1 MRGAA
6 TLGIVVTA
14 LLAGCSGPTNDE
26 RGPVEI
32 FPPDSVDDMALT
44 FDGVDDYASTGTAGF
59 PFPRVP
65 HTVSFWLQTAGG
77 AADQVVMTLRK
88 DTASGVRIGLCDG
101 AVCARSVY
109 SDDAYAVAAEPLPL
123 DAWHHVAYEF
133 DGSGNSPHHTIY
145 VDGAVAATGTIQP
158 NNRTPTSGFV
168 GSTDGTELFFAGQ
181 LDELRVWSV
190 ARTPA
195 QLAAEIAGDAP
206 DQEPPDLVL
215 FYTFNEASGARVIDR
230 SGRGN
235 HALLGDGDGQRS
247 PRRVAS
253 QLPRP

>member
-1 MRGAA
+1 
-6 TLGIVVTA
+6 
-14 LLAGCSGPTNDE
+14 
-26 RGPVEI
+26 
-32 FPPDSVDDMALT
+32 
-44 FDGVDDYASTGTAGF
+44 
-59 PFPRVP
+59 
-65 HTVSFWLQTAGG
+65 
-77 AADQVVMTLRK
+77 MTLRK
-88 DTASGVRIGLCDG
+88 DTASGVRVGLCDG

-109 SDDAYAVAAEPLPL
+109 SDDAYAVADEPLPL
-123 DAWHHVAYEF
+123 NEWHHVAYEF

-168 GSTDGTELFFAGQ
+168 GSVDGNELFFGGQ

-215 FYTFNEASGARVIDR
+215 FYTFNEASGARVVDR

-235 HALLGDGDGQRS
+235 HALLGDGNAERS
-247 PRRVAS
+247 PRRVVS
-253 QLPRP
+253 QLPRQ